1 MIARVHRFH
10 GYGSL
15 RGVYSRGQTVR
26 SPLIS
31 LKYSTRSG
39 NRPYRSAVVVSRK
52 VNKSAVVR
60 NRIRRRVYE
69 IVRLMGVGLPD
80 GLDLVFTAFSDE
92 LATIPPEA
100 LQEIVTGLV
109 HKAATNPSTSILRD
123 QGGRPRGI
131 VNAKGKLS

>member
-15 RGVYSRGQTVR
+15 RGVYSRGQTIR

-31 LKYSTRSG
+31 LKYTVRPR

-60 NRIRRRVYE
+60 NRIRRRIYE
-69 IVRLMGVGLPD
+69 IIRLMGIGLPD
-80 GLDLVFTAFSDE
+80 GLDLVFTVFSDE
-92 LATIPPEA
+92 LAAISPEL
-100 LQEIVTGLV
+100 LQELIIGLV
-109 HKAATNPSTSILRD
+109 HKAATGPSSTFRD

-131 VNAKGKLS
+131 VNAKGKLN